1 MHLTEQSG
9 KVKAGTVAAEE
20 LEAAGAPAIEPE
32 VTPEMIEA
40 GFAEYCSN
48 EFVQATEE
56 TIKNIFLAMFAVM
69 AKRRD
74 RKEG

>member
-20 LEAAGAPAIEPE
+20 SEAAGAPAIEPE

-40 GFAEYCSN
+40 GIRGILF
-48 EFVQATEE
+48 
-56 TIKNIFLAMFAVM
+56 K
-69 AKRRD
+69 
-74 RKEG
+74 